1 MERSAFEDEASENA
15 NASRAHVAAASTVRN
30 GDDDS
35 EYETDSEEECDP
47 DGAVAICEA
56 CNKVVAQSRYE
67 RHLTHFC
74 KKQLAECPYCFLK
87 FPLL

>member
-1 MERSAFEDEASENA
+1 MERSAFEIDNDAERKSSSSSNA
-15 NASRAHVAAASTVRN
+15 RVVSGGNDS
-30 GDDDS
+30 S

-56 CNKVVAQSRYE
+56 CNKVVALSRYE
-67 RHLTHFC
+67 FHLTHYC

-87 FPLL
+87 FPLG